1 MRRYG
6 RRQRPTSGAAASSGG
21 RYEENRQGD
30 SRRVFACDLRRL
42 SVAHELRSLHRCIR
56 RSTPGVGVP
65 PEHPKHGS
73 RRRESN
79 ALPGG
84 AEVGTRMKPTTI
96 VFDIETVPSK
106 TAYAHPDEVLRMAQ
120 KRGQKIDEFASLCPV
135 LCSVIAVGILE
146 LETGTQHAHVCGGVD
161 REFDVLTVVNAAIN
175 SAARLVTFNGRRFDL
190 PALIHRSR
198 INGVQPAGILLR
210 SVLQKPSAPL
220 PHVDMAHG

>member
-1 MRRYG
+1 
-6 RRQRPTSGAAASSGG
+6 
-21 RYEENRQGD
+21 
-30 SRRVFACDLRRL
+30 
-42 SVAHELRSLHRCIR
+42 
-56 RSTPGVGVP
+56 
-65 PEHPKHGS
+65 
-73 RRRESN
+73 
-79 ALPGG
+79 
-84 AEVGTRMKPTTI
+84 MKPTTI

-210 SVLQKPSAPL
+210 SVLQKPWEHL
-220 PHVDMAHG
+220 PHVDMANVLSFGGAMSGYSLEAYAIAYGLDNPKTGGDGGGVLELVRTGQIEKLAQYVMGDVRATAELYRRVMVQ